1 MIEGPL
7 PTVSSEGS
15 MPKEQF
21 FECPLVHHRQS
32 AAWLELPLE
41 VLVLEMVNTTSYI
54 FHSRWFFSIF
64 LLLVPQTSIS

>member
-7 PTVSSEGS
+7 TTVNNEVS

-41 VLVLEMVNTTSYI
+41 VLDLEIVNTASYI
-54 FHSRWFFSIF
+54 FHRRWFFSIF
-64 LLLVPQTSIS
+64 LLLIPQTSIS